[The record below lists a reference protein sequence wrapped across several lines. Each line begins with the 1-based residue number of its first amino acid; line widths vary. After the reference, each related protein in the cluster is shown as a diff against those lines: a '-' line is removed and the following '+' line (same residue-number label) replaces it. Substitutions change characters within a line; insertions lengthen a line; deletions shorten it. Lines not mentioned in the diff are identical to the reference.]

1 MRLICPG
8 CSAAYNLPDEKIPP
22 RRAVAHCRRCGAEI
36 LVDPVPAAPGPGPE
50 NAASLRQAPPVPG
63 ERPEG
68 VSFVPPSRPAD
79 FSIGEALQAGWK
91 AAKGHLAFSF
101 FFILLAVSIP
111 RVPGIAQGLLR
122 EDHPAAS
129 AVLFVVSMGL
139 HVLTSMGLLKT
150 ALNLYDGKPHAMRD
164 LFSCGPLFLNYFY
177 ASLLYGL
184 MLAAGSLLLVLPGI
198 YLACRNLLYAFAIVD
213 RGLSPVESLKMSF
226 AWTRGHVLKLIG
238 FSLALLGINLLG
250 AIPLLLGLVV
260 TLPTSLAA
268 SAHVY
273 RKLSGGPPQA

>member
-8 CSAAYNLPDEKIPP
+8 CGAAYNLSDEKIPT
-22 RRAVAHCRRCGAEI
+22 RKAVAHCRRCGAEI
-36 LVDPVPAAPGPGPE
+36 SVDPVPAAPAPGPE
-50 NAASLRQAPPVPG
+50 PAASPAPA
-63 ERPEG
+63 ERTEYA
-68 VSFVPPSRPAD
+68 SFVPVD
-79 FSIGEALQAGWK
+79 FSIGEALQSGWK
-91 AAKGHLAFSF
+91 AARGHLGFSF
-101 FFILLAVSIP
+101 FFILFAVSIP
-111 RVPGIAQGLLR
+111 RVPGIVQGLLR

-129 AVLFVVSMGL
+129 AALFVVSMGL

-164 LFSCGPLFLNYFY
+164 LFSCAPLFLNYFY

-213 RGLSPVESLKMSF
+213 RGLGPVESLKTSF

-273 RKLSGGPPQA
+273 RKLSGGPPPA